1 MLRVGL
7 TGGIGSGKSTVSN
20 LFAQLSVPIVDADV
34 IARQLVEP
42 GQPALQQ
49 LCRTFGDEIIH
60 PDGSLNRPRLRQLAF
75 SDATNKQRL
84 DAIMHPLIFDEI
96 ETQVSNIKSA
106 YCILVIPLLLE
117 STQKYTLD
125 RMLVVDCPEQTQ
137 LQRVLERDQVAQE
150 QAQAIIAAQAERRQ
164 RLAAADDV
172 IDNDGPPDGLGERV
186 RALHE
191 RYLVLATREVVQAPT
206 DGAG

>member
-84 DAIMHPLIFDEI
+84 DAIMHPLIFKQI
-96 ETQVSNIKSA
+96 ETHVSNIDSA
-106 YCILVIPLLLE
+106 YCMLVIPLFLE
-117 STQKYTLD
+117 SSRKYAVD
-125 RMLVVDCPEQTQ
+125 RVLVVDCPEQTQ
-137 LQRVLERDQVAQE
+137 LQRVIERDQVAQE

-164 RLAAADDV
+164 RLAVADDV
-172 IDNDGPPDGLGERV
+172 IDNDGTLADLAEQV
-186 RALHE
+186 KSLHNS
-191 RYLVLATREVVQAPT
+191 YLLLATARITSA
-206 DGAG
+206 